1 MNGREIGK
9 GTGAEAL
16 RFLVTGAV
24 CFLIEWG
31 ALVLMVEKLG
41 WDTMVATPAAF
52 LVSVIVNYLL
62 CVVWVFRGAKDN
74 GAAAKAGFLVTSLMG
89 LALNWLLMW
98 VLRNLLGEEQV
109 LLTLAGKTL
118 KMYMVN
124 KCIATV
130 LVMIWNY
137 FTKKAILTG
146 TLAQRL
152 IRRENGQR
160 SESEDTGK
168 HD

>member
-1 MNGREIGK
+1 MSGQEKRNG
-9 GTGAEAL
+9 AVPEAL
-16 RFLVTGAV
+16 RFAVAGAV

-41 WDTMVATPAAF
+41 WDTMVATPVAF
-52 LVSVIVNYLL
+52 LISVAVNYLL
-62 CVVWVFRGAKDN
+62 CVAWVFRNAKDG
-74 GAAAKAGFLVTSLMG
+74 GAAAKAGFLITSVMG

-98 VLRNLLGEEQV
+98 LLRVLLGEEQV
-109 LLTLAGKTL
+109 LMTVAGQAVR
-118 KMYMVN
+118 MYMVN
-124 KCIATV
+124 KCIATL

-146 TLAQRL
+146 AVRKGLRAKG
-152 IRRENGQR
+152 RRDGT
-160 SESEDTGK
+160 EDRDT